1 MSCPYCRGIGE
12 HDFRC
17 PMWTVGKKTRI
28 KCEIC
33 DEYILEGED
42 YVGIESYCYHKD
54 CLTVD
59 RLLDAIGVMTKEMQY
74 EEEI

>member
-17 PMWTVGKKTRI
+17 PMWAVGKKARI

-42 YVGIESYCYHKD
+42 YVEIESYCYHKD

-74 EEEI
+74 EEEN

>member
-17 PMWTVGKKTRI
+17 PMWIAGKKARV

-42 YVGIESYCYHKD
+42 YVEIESYYYHKD
-54 CLTVD
+54 CLTVN